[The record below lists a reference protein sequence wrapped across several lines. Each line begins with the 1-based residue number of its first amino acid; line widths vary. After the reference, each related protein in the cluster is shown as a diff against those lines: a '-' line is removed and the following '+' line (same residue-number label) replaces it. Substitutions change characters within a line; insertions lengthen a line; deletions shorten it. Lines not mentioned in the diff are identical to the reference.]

1 MTVDDLLEE
10 ENHVIHLGRNMQR
23 VREIIGMKQST
34 LARNVGMSQQNI
46 SKLEQSITIADDTLE
61 LLAKGLGVTPDFI
74 KNFNEEKAIYN
85 IQNTYD
91 NSTHNQHYR
100 PTINNQ
106 ISDGERTFY
115 EKVFADKDEQIK
127 LLREELTATKF
138 QLNEIIIKLAGRL

>member
-1 MTVDDLLEE
+1 MAFDEILEKE
-10 ENHVIHLGRNMQR
+10 PSIHLGRNTQR

-46 SKLEQSITIADDTLE
+46 SKLEQSSVIPDETLE
-61 LLAKGLGVTPDFI
+61 LLAKGLGVTPEFI

-100 PTINNQ
+100 PTIHNE
-106 ISDGERTFY
+106 ISEAERSFHD
-115 EKVFADKDEQIK
+115 KVLADKDEQIK
-127 LLREELTATKF
+127 LLREELAATRN
-138 QLNEIIIKLAGRL
+138 QLNNIITKLTGKL